1 MEKWNTHN
9 KTKDDLIPKIIED
22 IELAYRPVHHHG
34 YIKNTSK
41 GMYFEVLVDIAD
53 SDT

>member
-1 MEKWNTHN
+1 MGVSNLSGK
-9 KTKDDLIPKIIED
+9 LIADVK
-22 IELAYRPVHHHG
+22 LAYRPVHHG

-41 GMYFEVLVDIAD
+41 GMDFEVLVEIAD